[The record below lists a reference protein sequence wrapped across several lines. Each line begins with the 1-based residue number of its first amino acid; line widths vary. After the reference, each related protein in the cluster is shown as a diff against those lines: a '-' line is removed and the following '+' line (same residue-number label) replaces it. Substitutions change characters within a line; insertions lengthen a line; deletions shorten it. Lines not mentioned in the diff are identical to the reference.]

1 MKIGEYGIGGWN
13 GTADADVNLVE
24 AIKTAVA
31 AVDPNCHF
39 ANAKT
44 PGLQKVTIEAAA
56 GSILTINAG
65 TNITVPASGVLDIP
79 FGAAYIYSIKFAAQ
93 TSGVNIIYAY

>member
-1 MKIGEYGIGGWN
+1 MNIGEYGIGGWN
-13 GTADADVNLVE
+13 GTAGANINLVDT
-24 AIKTAVA
+24 IKTAVA
-31 AVDPNCHF
+31 TVDPNCHF

-65 TNITVPASGVLDIP
+65 TNITMPASGVLDIP
-79 FGAAYIYSIKFAAQ
+79 FGAAYIYSIKFTAQ